1 MGKTSILKRYVNKKF
16 DHSKMATSGV
26 DFQSIRYTSE
36 SGEECRVKLWD
47 TAGQERYRTLT
58 TTFIKDADGVLVV
71 FDLNQQDTFHNVRD
85 WIDNIYKHKDTTI
98 PIVLVGNKLDL
109 ADAEDG
115 GEREV
120 DTSEA

>member
-1 MGKTSILKRYVNKKF
+1 
-16 DHSKMATSGV
+16 MATSGV